1 MANPYEEGIQAI
13 TGAVQNIDTT
23 QVVDSISNVIQN
35 TNEQPSV
42 EQTVESDIPN
52 SNSTEIA
59 LAKPNQNLDYAGR
72 KKKNEEFYA
81 FRKLPD
87 GEEKTKAANEWAM
100 KYHGMSYPDYE
111 AKKKKESSDQFY
123 SYLYANSAVFNPVSQ
138 ERMSAPAVG
147 LLDFGIDTLN
157 WASSPIRQPFNTPEI
172 PKIAKFENEANQ
184 ALREISSLVLPF
196 ILLKGKAVAGGGAIH
211 KSGIAAKHA
220 PQLYRL
226 GNNRAFQHFAKFG
239 LDLGVGGLT
248 DSINKVNAQNDTL
261 ATSWIDNKW
270 WGWQMV
276 PQSLHTG
283 GKTPDEKHR
292 ANVLEGI
299 SLGFYT
305 NVLESFYKLTK
316 ALKGKTAVTEYLT
329 EASKKSTKLNAV
341 TIDPLDNKVFDAD
354 NDLLDRLKRSEAKE
368 LRETKSLG
376 EYFVKSGKIDD
387 INTPTVG
394 IHKFEET
401 AQAGVLKKAFDG
413 IIGAAKDQAQI
424 ATNTNTTFGRLANTI
439 TEGFRKSGLDAEN
452 ITNRTIIKSLRDE
465 LVNAGKYSVKLPD
478 GSFLSWKQI
487 DTEGTLLAEVIS
499 DPTLPRGDLIKILD
513 NFKTTVGNV
522 QKLNKVGYNAV
533 KKANKEILK
542 NWSDINTD
550 KATAYFLTSEAGQI
564 ADISEG
570 TRLVKDGQALG
581 RANDLLLERLELFEI
596 ESKIAD
602 FNFNGRSRL
611 LESMKLDPKNTFNYL
626 DQLEDSYTKKLST
639 IIPEAKQFRRVLED
653 IQLHAPD
660 FAEAIRYAYEMSDGH
675 VRTIKD
681 INKYITNSFGF
692 YNKAFIDHDYKIPG
706 MLYKGLMTNVFNS
719 ILSAFGTPFKALY
732 GNFGGFVSEPVT
744 AMYGAMKSGDAQAL
758 RRSQHMYFGFTD
770 TFQQGLKYMGKMA
783 RKAAVDPQGLRDFT
797 RKDFDF
803 LYNDVNIEFN
813 EKIAEAS
820 AKIGEY
826 GPGAI
831 LNWYKTIKAF
841 GDSAWMRYSPIAMT
855 GLDGFT
861 QATQKIAMDKAQAFD
876 LLMEKYP
883 NGKWGQKEFEELWK
897 GLFEKNRDAE
907 GFIKSDAVDYAR
919 SEIAL
924 NLDLPLTKGLNK
936 TLKEYPF
943 LRSIFWFPK
952 TTENVLNI
960 FGKYAPRIGVPGVG
974 NLGPAFT
981 AEYAE
986 FFGKMGTRKLNS
998 FSLDE
1003 MITSLKKRNKF
1014 DPKDTPD
1021 IVKAKFVHLRNI
1033 VDGRVAAGTLG
1044 VMSAGMLFAQD
1055 RITGHGHWDPKVQKV
1070 RLNQGWQRK
1079 SIKGLDGKWHSYEML
1094 GPVGEWIALTVT
1106 AMDNFD
1112 SIGTTRL
1119 EEIEKKMS
1127 FIFAAAYTDQSL
1139 LGTMEPVYDIL
1150 AGNTAAIKRWGSQM
1164 TNALFPLGSFRN
1176 ELGKNLF
1183 GMLREVENDDF
1194 GEMMRNKNNWLD
1206 VIDPLGKQP
1215 DLINFVDGKPINKAG
1230 DSILGRTA
1238 KTIFGIGGTASP
1250 SENGQFLIDIE
1261 YNLLPQFNT
1270 APNGVTYTSDQK
1282 SELKRLMGEDGYFSK
1297 ELNRIRKE
1305 ARHRTYVT
1313 PSGKVIT
1320 GYVNIMKHLR
1330 RTGNTSEAIEYYSTT
1345 HLEVNSILREAI
1357 NRVHPRLEDAA
1368 DIRIEGQLKSKIKQA
1383 ALTQDS
1389 TTVNDLLNLNRNRN

>member
-1 MANPYEEGIQAI
+1 MANPYEDSIQAI
-13 TGAVQNIDTT
+13 TGAVQNGDVK
-23 QVVDSISNVIQN
+23 QVVDSISNVI
-35 TNEQPSV
+35 TSDTDTDTTSSV
-42 EQTVESDIPN
+42 ESTVPKT
-52 SNSTEIA
+52 NSTEIA
-59 LAKPNQNLDYAGR
+59 LAQPVKELDYAGR
-72 KKKNEEFYA
+72 KQRNEEFYA
-81 FRKLPD
+81 WRELVD
-87 GEEKTKAANEWAM
+87 GPYKDAEANKWAM
-100 KYHGMSYPDYE
+100 KYHGISYAEYEKKQNEGKPKNAWEAYQGYSLLGNQEFMMS
-111 AKKKKESSDQFY
+111 
-123 SYLYANSAVFNPVSQ
+123 
-138 ERMSAPAVG
+138 PAMG
-147 LLDFGIDTLN
+147 MLDFSVDTFN
-157 WASSPIRQPFNTPEI
+157 WATSKIRHPLNVPEI
-172 PKIAKFENEANQ
+172 PRVAKFEDEGAQ

-196 ILLKGKAVAGGGAIH
+196 MILRKPAFQQAGAIH
-211 KSGIAAKHA
+211 KSGIAAKYA
-220 PQLYRL
+220 PLLYRL
-226 GNNRAFQHFAKFG
+226 GNNRAFQYFAKFG

-248 DSINKVNAQNDTL
+248 DSINKVNSQNDTL

-270 WGWQMV
+270 WGWQIV
-276 PQSLHTG
+276 PESLHTG
-283 GKTPDEKHR
+283 GKTPDQKHR

-316 ALKGKTAVTEYLT
+316 ALKGKTAVTEYLS
-329 EASKKSTKLNAV
+329 EAGKKSTKLNAITV
-341 TIDPLDNKVFDAD
+341 DPLDNKVFDAD
-354 NDLLDRLKRSEAKE
+354 NDLTDRLIREEAKDK
-368 LRETKSLG
+368 REIESLTK
-376 EYFVKSGKIDD
+376 YFVDSGKVDD
-387 INTPTVG
+387 IKTPTVG

-401 AQAGVLKKAFDG
+401 SQAGVLKKSFDG

-424 ATNTNTTFGRLANTI
+424 ATNTNTTFGRLGNTI

-452 ITNRTIIKSLRDE
+452 ITNRTIINSLRDE

-499 DPTLPRGDLIKILD
+499 DPTLPKGDLIKILD
-513 NFKTTVGNV
+513 NFKESVGNV

-533 KKANKEILK
+533 NKANKRILE
-542 NWSDINTD
+542 NWADINTD

-564 ADISEG
+564 SDISEG
-570 TRLVKDGQALG
+570 TRLVKDGKALG

-596 ESKIAD
+596 ESKIAN

-611 LESMKLDPKNTFNYL
+611 LESIKLDPKNAIKYI
-626 DQLEDSYTKKLST
+626 DQLEESYTKKLST
-639 IIPEAKQFRRVLED
+639 IIPEAKNFRRVLED
-653 IQLHAPD
+653 IQLNAPE
-660 FAEAIRYAYEMSDGH
+660 FSEAIRYAYEMSDGH

-692 YNKAFIDHDYKIPG
+692 WNKAFIDKDYKIPG
-706 MLYKGLMTNVFNS
+706 MLYKGLMNNVFNS
-719 ILSAFGTPFKALY
+719 ILSAVGTPVKALY
-732 GNFGGFVSEPVT
+732 GNFGGFISEPVT
-744 AMYGAMKSGDAQAL
+744 AMYGALKAGDLQAL
-758 RRSQHMYFGFTD
+758 KRSQHMYFGFTD

-783 RKAAVDPQGLRDFT
+783 RKAAVDPQGLKDFS
-797 RKDFDF
+797 RKDFQF
-803 LYNDVNIEFN
+803 LYDDVNIEFN

-831 LNWYKTIKAF
+831 LNWYKTLKAF
-841 GDSAWMRYSPIAMT
+841 GDSAWQRYSPIAMS

-883 NGKWGQKEFEELWK
+883 HGKWGQKEFDELWK
-897 GLFEKNRDAE
+897 NLYTKNRDAE
-907 GFIKSDAVDYAR
+907 GFIKSEAVDFAK

-924 NLDLPLTKGLNK
+924 NLDLPMTKALNPV
-936 TLKEYPF
+936 LQEYPF
-943 LRSIFWFPK
+943 LRSIFWFPR

-960 FGKYAPRIGVPGVG
+960 FGKYSPRAGVPGVG

-986 FFGKMGTRKLNS
+986 FFGGFGNRKLKD

-1014 DPKDTPD
+1014 DPKDTAD

-1033 VDGRVAAGTLG
+1033 IDGRVAAGNLG
-1044 VMSAGMLFAQD
+1044 VMSAGILFAQD

-1079 SIKGLDGKWHSYEML
+1079 SIKGLDGKWHSYEFL
-1094 GPVGEWIALTVT
+1094 GPIGEWIALSVT

-1119 EEIEKKMS
+1119 EEFSKKMS
-1127 FIFAAAYTDQSL
+1127 FIFGAAYTDQSL
-1139 LGTMEPVYDIL
+1139 LGTLEPVYDIL
-1150 AGNTAAIKRWGSQM
+1150 SGNTAAITRWRSQM
-1164 TNALFPLGSFRN
+1164 TNALYPLGSFRN

-1183 GMLREVENDDF
+1183 GMLREVKNDDF

-1206 VIDPLGKQP
+1206 IIDPLGKQP

-1230 DSILGRTA
+1230 DSIIGRTA
-1238 KTIFGIGGTASP
+1238 KTVFGIGGTAGP

-1261 YNLLPQFNT
+1261 FNLLPQFNT
-1270 APNGVTYTSDQK
+1270 APNGIEYTSDQK
-1282 SELKRLMGEDGYFSK
+1282 SELKKLMGEDGHFAR
-1297 ELNRIRKE
+1297 ELTKIRKH
-1305 ARHRTYVT
+1305 ANQVTYKT
-1313 PSGKVIT
+1313 PDGKRII
-1320 GYVNIMKHLR
+1320 GYVNVMKHFR
-1330 RTGNTSEAIEYYSTT
+1330 RTGNTSDSIKYYSR
-1345 HLEVNSILREAI
+1345 IQLRVENALRQAI
-1357 NRVHPRLEDAA
+1357 NRVHPRLTDAA
-1368 DIRIEGQLKSKIKQA
+1368 EIRLEGNLQTKNEKA
-1383 ALTQDS
+1383 ALRQDS
-1389 TTVNDLLNLNRNRN
+1389 NIVNQLLELN